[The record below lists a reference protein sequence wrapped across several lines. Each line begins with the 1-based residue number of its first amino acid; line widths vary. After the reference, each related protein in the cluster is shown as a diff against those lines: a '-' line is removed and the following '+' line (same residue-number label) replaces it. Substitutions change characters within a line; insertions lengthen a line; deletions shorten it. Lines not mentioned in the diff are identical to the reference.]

1 MTIDLIGLNAILLV
15 SLFCILI
22 GSLKPEIAKIIYVAL
37 SLRILLIIINNYV
50 IGLPDSTKD
59 ARSYHEDARI
69 WAQDGFFNLSSY
81 YTGPDAEFISWMIA
95 IPYSLFGSSVM
106 MAQSISLLFGISSIY
121 LGWLLAKRLWDNR
134 TAVKVAWIIALFP
147 SLTLYSVLVMR
158 EVYIYFFLL
167 IAIFG
172 VVNWVKVGGFKPIF
186 VAMFGFTG
194 ATFFHGAMFLGFI
207 IFLIIVMRKSIFK
220 TLKLFIFG
228 LFSFKAFIVVLLSL
242 SVLILYFSNKIKI
255 SKIGTFEESLQILN
269 LNRATDT
276 RLQGEA
282 AYPEWT
288 IINSPVEILYKTPFR
303 VLYFLFA
310 PFPWSVKKGAHI
322 IGLIDGLCYMIL
334 VFLILRNIKTIWRDP
349 ALRIVLIILFCYF
362 CIFGIGVSNFGTGL
376 RHRSKFFIEL
386 TILAAPFIP
395 RFVFFKNKI
404 KKKP

>member
-22 GSLKPEIAKIIYVAL
+22 GMFKPEIAKIIYVAL
-37 SLRILLIIINNYV
+37 SLRVLLIIINNYV
-50 IGLPDSTKD
+50 IALPDSTKD
-59 ARSYHEDARI
+59 ARSYDEDARI

-121 LGWLLAKRLWDNR
+121 LGWLLAKKLWDNR

-147 SLTLYSVLVMR
+147 SLVLYSVLVMR
-158 EVYIYFFLL
+158 EAYIYFFLL
-167 IAIFG
+167 VAIFG
-172 VVNWVKVGGFKPIF
+172 VVNWVNVGGYKSIF
-186 VAMFGFTG
+186 LAMFGFTG

-207 IFLIIVMRKSIFK
+207 IFLLIVMKRSIFK
-220 TLKLFIFG
+220 TFKLIVFG
-228 LFSFKAFIVVLLSL
+228 LFSAKAFIVILLSL
-242 SVLILYFSNKIKI
+242 LVLTLYFSNKIRI
-255 SKIGTFEESLQILN
+255 SKIGTFEESLKLLK
-269 LNRATDT
+269 LNRATDS
-276 RLQGEA
+276 RLQGGA
-282 AYPEWT
+282 AYPDWT
-288 IINSPVEILYKTPFR
+288 IINSPVEILYKTPIR
-303 VLYFLFA
+303 AVYFLFA
-310 PFPWSVKKGAHI
+310 PFPWNLKKSVHI

-349 ALRIVLIILFCYF
+349 ALRIILLILFCYF
-362 CIFGIGVSNFGTGL
+362 LIFGVGVSNFGTGL

-404 KKKP
+404 KKKS